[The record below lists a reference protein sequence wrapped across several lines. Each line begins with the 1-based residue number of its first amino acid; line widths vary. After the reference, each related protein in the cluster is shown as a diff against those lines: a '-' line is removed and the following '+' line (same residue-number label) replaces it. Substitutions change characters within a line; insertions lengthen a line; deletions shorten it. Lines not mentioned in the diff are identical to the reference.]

1 VSRLLAA
8 ARAAGET
15 ELSLAWSNNTLRG
28 SEGAARW
35 EALFNRLYGTSIR
48 INFTPGPSMTE
59 MAGKVSQEVATG
71 RKASTDVLLGAES
84 HYGALIDVDVLESY
98 DYTQLSPRI
107 TPEIVAPRN
116 RGVEV
121 TSRLPGISYNSDL
134 VPPADVPRVLEDTL
148 HPRWRGRIAST
159 VNAASFDRVASRPEW
174 GPERMTA
181 YVSRL
186 SENIAGLT
194 RCGELP
200 RIMSG
205 EFAMLVMDCGSYDAN
220 RLRAEGAPLA
230 HVIPEDAATV
240 LFFYM
245 GVPRTAPHP
254 NLAKLYVNMWLT
266 EEGQRLYY
274 EIEWSDH
281 YALPGSRSATELAG
295 LRAKGGEPLRMDA
308 RFVNERPD
316 TIKLG
321 DDLAKILR
329 EKR

>member
-1 VSRLLAA
+1 
-8 ARAAGET
+8 
-15 ELSLAWSNNTLRG
+15 
-28 SEGAARW
+28 
-35 EALFNRLYGTSIR
+35 
-48 INFTPGPSMTE
+48 M
-59 MAGKVSQEVATG
+59 
-71 RKASTDVLLGAES
+71 
-84 HYGALIDVDVLESY
+84 
-98 DYTQLSPRI
+98 
-107 TPEIVAPRN
+107 
-116 RGVEV
+116 
-121 TSRLPGISYNSDL
+121 
-134 VPPADVPRVLEDTL
+134 
-148 HPRWRGRIAST
+148 
-159 VNAASFDRVASRPEW
+159 
-174 GPERMTA
+174 
-181 YVSRL
+181 SRL